1 MPCQGAGIR
10 SAYPW
15 GICPPNRKKA
25 VMRSAVQLLESIRE
39 NKAKRLRYL
48 ESLEKSQLIRMIENN
63 GHFDSVNDDITW
75 LENYIKQMEAK

>member
-1 MPCQGAGIR
+1 
-10 SAYPW
+10 
-15 GICPPNRKKA
+15 
-25 VMRSAVQLLESIRE
+25 MRSAVQLLESITE